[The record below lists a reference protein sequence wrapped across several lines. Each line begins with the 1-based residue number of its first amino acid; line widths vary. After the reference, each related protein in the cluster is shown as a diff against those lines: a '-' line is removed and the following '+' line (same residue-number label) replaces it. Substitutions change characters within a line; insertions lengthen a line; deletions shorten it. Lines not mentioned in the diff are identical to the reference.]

1 MTSSKLNTIKLTEE
15 QLIEAP
21 QSNYM
26 NAEQLAFFKNRLIE
40 HYESINSRV
49 QETKDQI
56 ANPSEDL
63 SDPNDRA
70 SWEERSGIA
79 FRIVEREQNLLPKIR
94 QALERIRLGTYG
106 YCIESDEPIGI
117 PRLLARPTAEY
128 CADVKEVQEH
138 RETRYR
144 D

>member
-26 NAEQLAFFKNRLIE
+26 NAEQLAFFKNRLIA

-63 SDPNDRA
+63 SDPNDRT

-117 PRLLARPTAEY
+117 PRLLARPTSEY